1 MDYMLTYTSH
11 VIVLNSLV
19 AIHKSLVSR
28 SKTRQQL
35 QQQQQQLEQ
44 KAAGGQILGSAAA
57 VAPIPEHAQLAGQ
70 FAPAPVRVLPDPA
83 REPAHIFLIHF
94 TSLNHHWPL
103 HGPIL
108 RPREVVVQPF
118 LELSQMR
125 PFGRRH
131 ASGSGGS

>member
-44 KAAGGQILGSAAA
+44 KAAAATAAA
-57 VAPIPEHAQLAGQ
+57 GTTAEEKPGGDGEQE
-70 FAPAPVRVLPDPA
+70 FPVFSCQISVLDRRLVVNPD
-83 REPAHIFLIHF
+83 
-94 TSLNHHWPL
+94 SKVNL
-103 HGPIL
+103 HK
-108 RPREVVVQPF
+108 
-118 LELSQMR
+118 SQR
-125 PFGRRH
+125 ID
-131 ASGSGGS
+131 